1 MNMGDMDNRR
11 SRTARGAW
19 IVIAIAFALRAF
31 HVFFTQRFNPLASDL
46 QLDAATYDRWARA
59 LAFGGD
65 PGPTIFMQ
73 ASVYPW
79 FLSLLY
85 RAFGPSLA
93 AVRIAQAL
101 IGTASCG
108 LIMLCARRIFRSSAA
123 AILAGLF
130 AAFYAPLIFY
140 EGLLLP
146 ATIIVFLN
154 VLFIAVLFTERR
166 PGAARLLLAGVT
178 LGVAGAA
185 SPPTFL
191 LVPFALLHI
200 HFAGRSTDAGTL
212 AGRPAEST
220 LPRLLRGSLIL
231 ALGIIIALAPVT
243 IRNAVRT
250 GELLPLT
257 AGGGMNFYYGN
268 NPRANGFYQAP
279 IYRGVPLGGTPE
291 EQSVNM
297 ARIASSE
304 SGRTLSQT
312 EVSNFWLRAGL
323 SYIRGNPRAWGTLV
337 WRKFLF
343 FWNAYERANVENL
356 YFHRRFPGVLHM
368 PLLTFGI
375 IAPLGLLGI
384 FLTRARWRRLW
395 LLYGVVL
402 AYLLTAL
409 LFYVLSRYRLPVVV
423 SLVPFAGAAVVELA
437 SLARGRRAAEL
448 ALSLAALAVLAFF
461 SNMPA
466 ASDTPT
472 GVSGYYARLGN
483 VYIAR
488 GDTTEAERTY
498 RSALELNA
506 ANEDAKR
513 GLELIRERTGT
524 SKR

>member
-1 MNMGDMDNRR
+1 MNMGDTDNHS
-11 SRTARGAW
+11 SRAARGAW
-19 IVIAIAFALRAF
+19 VVIAIAFALRAF

-191 LVPFALLHI
+191 LVLFALLHI
-200 HFAGRSTDAGTL
+200 HFAGRPT
-212 AGRPAEST
+212 ESA

-257 AGGGMNFYYGN
+257 AGGGINFYHGN

-437 SLARGRRAAEL
+437 VLARDRRAAEL

-466 ASDTPT
+466 ASDTPI

-488 GDTTEAERTY
+488 GDTKEAERAY